1 MKKFKGGLYADLS
14 NYNTTLPNTEILL
27 NFFKSNPIGYRSGGM
42 VRGIAGGNP
51 TGMRVTGGFLANAQG
66 YQPGGSVVGMS
77 PYELGQYAEQQQRLP
92 YLGTGEFAEKG
103 APLWSKERA
112 KQELLDPEQLKLNI
126 SAYYQEP
133 ENLLS
138 LLKKKKGIY
147 TKPDGKTFEMPSAE
161 FDFSP
166 KTKGVTKKG
175 KEVPIWDKDAR
186 KYENDKWKKYTE
198 EEKKAAK
205 KSAVDDLLDQ
215 YYAEGEMYD
224 VDPSADTLPSDKKVK
239 SDTTTAYT
247 GGEGSSRMG
256 DDGITGLT
264 QDQINKIKEKRKET
278 QVERELEQDL
288 SKIKEPDLTDD
299 KTEEKSASVSAI
311 ETKIKENKDNKNKKI
326 VAPSAVTIVD
336 GKAKNMFTMTAEEW
350 AAKFQGMAGKTE
362 TELNKDEVSLSDRI
376 AKALNPEKKD
386 KGKEAPAW
394 AMPLMMAGLQMAAS
408 NNPDMLG
415 ALAEGGIKGLEEHA
429 RIQKEKKEDEKY
441 EKEMNLKK
449 AGLIFDE
456 EQIEISK
463 DQMNLNK
470 RQLSYNI
477 ASDAQKSFQEFSLAN
492 ERLLQEGKISQEQ
505 LNFQYANM
513 SQVLQM
519 HTDDAADK
527 LLTFM
532 ADHELKQEKL
542 KLEGKALDVE
552 WWKTQT
558 GHARQTILIASEVNK
573 NNALAKAAGFEMGTV
588 ESIEIGGKDME
599 VQIFRDEKGI
609 HMLELGLST
618 DETST
623 ALLQAYMRTN
633 PDWHDEYTTDS
644 AAFFEKLAAIKE
656 MNDIIEGEGQK
667 VNLSNIEEIPVGP

>member
-1 MKKFKGGLYADLS
+1 
-14 NYNTTLPNTEILL
+14 
-27 NFFKSNPIGYRSGGM
+27 
-42 VRGIAGGNP
+42 
-51 TGMRVTGGFLANAQG
+51 
-66 YQPGGSVVGMS
+66 
-77 PYELGQYAEQQQRLP
+77 
-92 YLGTGEFAEKG
+92 
-103 APLWSKERA
+103 
-112 KQELLDPEQLKLNI
+112 
-126 SAYYQEP
+126 
-133 ENLLS
+133 
-138 LLKKKKGIY
+138 
-147 TKPDGKTFEMPSAE
+147 MPSAE

-441 EKEMNLKK
+441 EQEMNLKK

-456 EQIEISK
+456 EQIKISK
-463 DQMNLNK
+463 DQMNLNE

-477 ASDAQKSFQEFSLAN
+477 ASDAQKSWQEYSMAN
-492 ERLLQEGKISQEQ
+492 AQLVQQGKISEEQ
-505 LNFQYANM
+505 LKLGYFKEANI
-513 SQVLQM
+513 LQM
-519 HTDDAADK
+519 HADDAADS

-532 ADHELKQEKL
+532 ADHELKQQKL
-542 KLEGKALDVE
+542 KLEGKALDIE

-558 GHARQTILIASEVNK
+558 GHARQKILLTSEGNK
-573 NNALAKAAGFEMGTV
+573 NNALAEAAGFEMGTV
-588 ESIEIGGKDME
+588 ESIEIGGNDME
-599 VQIFRDEKGI
+599 VQIWRDKDGI
-609 HMLELGLST
+609 HMKELGLST
-618 DETST
+618 NEEST
-623 ALLQAYMRTN
+623 ALLNTYIKNN
-633 PDWHDEYTTDS
+633 PYWHDQYLEDKN
-644 AAFFEKLAAIKE
+644 AFFEELAAYKE
-656 MNDIIEGEGQK
+656 LQK
-667 VNLSNIEEIPVGP
+667 ILENEEQNIDLSNIDKIN